1 MLDDVV
7 VAVFTATRIV
17 LIADHLLIVLALH
30 DFLAIFFWWASEKK
44 QRK

>member
-1 MLDDVV
+1 MLNDVV

-30 DFLAIFFWWASEKK
+30 DFLAAFLWRAAEKK
-44 QRK
+44 QG